1 MSKGWVFGFWLRWMA
16 RWLDRRGLGHVADSV
31 DRISVAEGN
40 VAAWH
45 DMARRAMGRSQWAQA
60 EELLRQA
67 MALAPNDP
75 QLLCS
80 LGATYRRKGDFA
92 AARSA
97 YEQAL
102 AIRPDYPEVLSNLGE
117 WCLANGQREEALDW
131 LERALQV
138 SPRLFQARIN
148 KTAVLF
154 ELGQYE
160 PARTLAEQLVH
171 DEPGSAEACLNLGN
185 VLIHTGKA
193 KQGIKQYKKALELQ
207 PDYPEAHF
215 NLACLLGSQEDLAKA
230 IGYLERRIEEHG
242 DSVQNL
248 GMLASARQAAGQ
260 LEKSEAL
267 CQRILERQPEN
278 LTALITLAS
287 CYSNSGNS
295 DGAMAL
301 FKQVLACD
309 PTQTAM
315 NSNVLFE
322 YNYVAS
328 ATPQQV
334 FQAHLDWAQRYETP
348 LLPAADPFAAHNKD
362 PHRRLRIGYVS
373 GDFIRHPVG
382 FLLKDILK
390 HHDAARFSVHCFSM
404 VIQPENVLPELRQA
418 ADTWE
423 DIFFLS
429 DEETV
434 ELIRKA
440 EIDILVDLSGHTAFH
455 RLLAFARRPAPVQAE
470 WIGYFHSTGMASI
483 DYFITDPHTSPPNGG
498 QLFSETP
505 VYLPHTRFC
514 YGPPEYAPEVAPA
527 PCIEKGFITF
537 GSFNRL
543 PKITDAV
550 VAAWSA
556 VLAQVPNSRLVIKSG
571 ALSENMV
578 QERLRSRFL
587 VHGIA
592 ADRLDLREN
601 SRHAAMLGEYGDI
614 DLALDTFPFNGGMT
628 TLEALWMGVPV
639 LTVVGNT
646 VVSRQSVSALAN
658 LGLAEELAFADTA
671 TYIAGAVR
679 LAHHPQRLAEL
690 RNQLRARMA
699 ASPLRD
705 ARQFT
710 HELEAL
716 LRRMWTAWCQGEKL
730 PSALNET
737 VV

>member
-1 MSKGWVFGFWLRWMA
+1 MNGSWASGFWLRWIA
-16 RWLDRRGLGHVADSV
+16 RWLDRRGLGHGADSV
-31 DRISVAEGN
+31 DRVNVAEGN

-45 DMARRAMGRSQWAQA
+45 DMARRAMGRSEWQKA
-60 EELLRQA
+60 EELLHQA
-67 MALAPNDP
+67 MALAPKDP
-75 QLLCS
+75 SLLCS

-92 AARSA
+92 AARTA

-102 AIRPDYPEVLSNLGE
+102 AIRPGYPEVLSNLGE
-117 WCLANGQREEALDW
+117 WCLANGQREEALRW
-131 LERALQV
+131 LEQALQV
-138 SPRLFQARIN
+138 APQFFQARIN

-154 ELGQYE
+154 ELGRYE
-160 PARTLAEQLVH
+160 PARDLAEQLVH
-171 DEPGSAEACLNLGN
+171 DEPDSAEACLNLGN
-185 VLIHTGKA
+185 VLVHTGKA
-193 KQGIKQYKKALELQ
+193 KQGIKHYKKALELQ
-207 PDYPEAHF
+207 PNYPEAHF
-215 NLACLLGSQEDLAKA
+215 NLACLLGSQEDLANA

-248 GMLASARQAAGQ
+248 GMLASAHRAAGQ

-267 CQRILERQPEN
+267 CRRILGRQPEN
-278 LTALITLAS
+278 LTAQITLAS

-295 DGAMAL
+295 DGALAL
-301 FKQVLACD
+301 LQQALAHD
-309 PTQTAM
+309 PTQTTIH
-315 NSNVLFE
+315 SNVLFE
-322 YNYVAS
+322 YNYVTS

-348 LLPAADPFAAHNKD
+348 LLPDTNPFATRNKD
-362 PHRRLRIGYVS
+362 PQRRLRIGYVS
-373 GDFIRHPVG
+373 GDFVQHPVG

-390 HHDAARFSVHCFSM
+390 HHDASRFSVHCFSM
-404 VIQPENVLPELRQA
+404 VIQPESVLPELRQA
-418 ADTWE
+418 ADSWE
-423 DIFFLS
+423 DIFFFS
-429 DEETV
+429 DEEMV

-455 RLLAFARRPAPVQAE
+455 RLFAFARRPAPVQAE
-470 WIGYFHSTGMASI
+470 WIGYFHSTGMAAI
-483 DYFITDPHTSPPNGG
+483 DYFITDPHTSPPNSG

-514 YGPPEYAPEVAPA
+514 YGPPDYAPQVAPA
-527 PCIEKGFITF
+527 PCIKNGFITF

-543 PKITDAV
+543 AKITDAV

-556 VLAQVPNSRLVIKSG
+556 VLIQVPDSRLVIKSG

-587 VHGIA
+587 AHGIA

-601 SRHAAMLGEYGDI
+601 SSHAAMLDEYGDI

-639 LTVVGNT
+639 ATIVGHT

-671 TYIAGAVR
+671 AYIAGAV
-679 LAHHPQRLAEL
+679 H
-690 RNQLRARMA
+690 
-699 ASPLRD
+699 
-705 ARQFT
+705 
-710 HELEAL
+710 L
-716 LRRMWTAWCQGEKL
+716 LSL
-730 PSALNET
+730 IHI
-737 VV
+737 